1 MRYCHKTL
9 VLFLFT
15 LYASS
20 IPVGAEIIV
29 EPATVV
35 IDGASQVE
43 PGDYF
48 YYDLTL
54 DAHTQL
60 VATFKIQ
67 GGLDNSLMVWLLDS
81 TNFQRYKANQQF
93 TYFPGASGDFHSI
106 GNFKFEVPQTNIYYL
121 VLDNRKAALAARN
134 VHAYLYKIDNGETA
148 ASKAT
153 KDFYSTLYNDYLKK
167 LFEFPDFNIYV
178 RMCGFPNA
186 FSSPDITMCQELEN
200 SLDSKSAGEA
210 ISFVFLH
217 ESAHS
222 LLNLWDYPLYDNED
236 VADELATVLLL
247 IGDQKDKA
255 LQAAKWWE
263 EKSSENHAT
272 AKHWMDDRHTVSSQR
287 ARNIV
292 NRINNED
299 ELERRWLTLL
309 IPKMRDEMLELMLQD
324 EITSETH
331 RLVEEELVKRQAIRE
346 DRAYKAMLSH

>member
-9 VLFLFT
+9 VLFFLT

-48 YYDLTL
+48 YYELTL
-54 DAHTQL
+54 DVHTQL

-67 GGLDNSLMVWLLDS
+67 GGLDNSLMVWLLDPN
-81 TNFQRYKANQQF
+81 NFQRYKANQQF
-93 TYFPGASGDFHSI
+93 THFPGASGDFLST
-106 GNFKFEVPQTNIYYL
+106 GDFKFEVPETNTYYL
-121 VLDNRKAALAARN
+121 VLDNRKAVLAARN
-134 VHAYLYKIDNGETA
+134 VHTYLYKIDNGETV

-178 RMCGFPNA
+178 HMRGFPNA

-200 SLDSKSAGEA
+200 SLDSKNAGGA
-210 ISFVFLH
+210 ILFVFLH

-222 LLNLWDYPLYDNED
+222 LLNLWDYPLHDNED
-236 VADELATVLLL
+236 AADELATVLLL
-247 IGDQKDKA
+247 VGDQKDKA
-255 LQAAKWWE
+255 LQAAKWWAE
-263 EKSSENHAT
+263 QSFESHAT

-292 NRINNED
+292 NWINNEN
-299 ELERRWLTLL
+299 ELKRRWFTLL

-324 EITSETH
+324 ESTSET
-331 RLVEEELVKRQAIRE
+331 LQLIEEELIKRQAIRKG
-346 DRAYKAMLSH
+346 RRYTALKN